1 MYDDIEGDELGE
13 DEIILAGY
21 DDLAGDELGF
31 NPFALAARGVRA
43 VGRGAGRLV
52 GRGGGGGQRG
62 MVMRRPMP
70 MQRVNQA
77 QLDAAARANALRQYQ
92 PDARGDAL
100 DQIVPFSAATL
111 TAAAPTAVLTAF
123 PQRAFM
129 LRRLVISLG
138 RIGATALTSLVTV
151 TQLTVGADPQFVAT
165 GSIPADM
172 FSNNAVGVRLKPNA
186 ARPGITI
193 FLGMAAAGLVAPDT
207 VSVAAAGIGPA
218 IG

>member
-13 DEIILAGY
+13 DEIVLAGY

-31 NPFALAARGVRA
+31 NPFGAVARGVRA
-43 VGRGAGRLV
+43 VGRGAGRLI
-52 GRGGGGGQRG
+52 GRGGGGQRA
-62 MVMRRPMP
+62 MVVRRPQP
-70 MQRVNQA
+70 MLRANQA
-77 QLDAAARANALRQYQ
+77 MIDAQARANALRQYQ

-111 TAAAPTAVLTAF
+111 TAAVPTATLNAF

-165 GSIPADM
+165 GAIPADM
-172 FSNNAVGVRLKPNA
+172 FANTAVGVRLKPNA

-207 VSVAAAGIGPA
+207 VAVSAAGIGPA

>member
-1 MYDDIEGDELGE
+1 MYDEIEGDELGE

-31 NPFALAARGVRA
+31 NPFGMVARGARA
-43 VGRGAGRLV
+43 VGRRIA
-52 GRGGGGGQRG
+52 GRGGNGQRA
-62 MVMRRPMP
+62 MVVRRPMGYA
-70 MQRVNQA
+70 RNQA
-77 QLDAAARANALRQYQ
+77 AIDAANRANALRQYQ

-111 TAAAPTAVLTAF
+111 TAAAPTNTLNAF

-138 RIGATALTSLVTV
+138 RVGATALTALVTV

-165 GSIPADM
+165 GAIPADM

-193 FLGMAAAGLVAPDT
+193 FLGVAAAGLVAPDT
-207 VSVAAAGIGPA
+207 VAVSAAGIGPA

>member
-1 MYDDIEGDELGE
+1 MYDELEGDELGE

-21 DDLAGDELGF
+21 DDLEGDELGF
-31 NPFALAARGVRA
+31 NPFAVVARGARA
-43 VGRGAGRLV
+43 VGRRIAGR
-52 GRGGGGGQRG
+52 GRGGGAQRA
-62 MVMRRPMP
+62 MVVRRPQP
-70 MQRVNQA
+70 MYARNQA
-77 QLDAAARANALRQYQ
+77 QIDAANRANALRQYQ

-111 TAAAPTAVLTAF
+111 TAAAPTATLNAF

-138 RIGATALTSLVTV
+138 RVGATALTALVTV

-165 GSIPADM
+165 GAIPADM
-172 FSNNAVGVRLKPNA
+172 FANTAVGVRLKPNA

-207 VSVAAAGIGPA
+207 VAVSAAGIGPA